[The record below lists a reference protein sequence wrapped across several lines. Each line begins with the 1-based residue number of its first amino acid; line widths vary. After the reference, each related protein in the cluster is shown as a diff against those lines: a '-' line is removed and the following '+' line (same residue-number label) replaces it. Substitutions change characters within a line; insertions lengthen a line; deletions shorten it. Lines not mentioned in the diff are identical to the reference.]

1 MPDLTA
7 YRPGLPY
14 LEANPG
20 DLFTEGCP
28 PPRERANRPAL
39 LPLAAMATHT
49 SYTEVEPLSPDPPGW
64 GSNYT
69 PSKDTPNGRVEI
81 VGRRQARILHGQDP
95 QKNPEMFTPQVD
107 LTKVKWPTNEEAE
120 LWAAAVFSKPKKQK
134 KLELHNTPAVGGGTA
149 NARARRSPRCA
160 RRRLQ
165 PAAPLALLALSS
177 LSSSRQRS
185 EVQLSSHGLSSH
197 VSALVSDAHTAVECI
212 VLYTVLSCLQL
223 TVKAL

>member
-7 YRPGLPY
+7 HRPGLPY

-20 DLFTEGCP
+20 DLFTEECP

-134 KLELHNTPAVGGGTA
+134 KLELHNTPTRWAA
-149 NARARRSPRCA
+149 IPRARRSP

-185 EVQLSSHGLSSH
+185 EVQLSSHGLSSQTDA
-197 VSALVSDAHTAVECI
+197 SALVSDAHCGGV
-212 VLYTVLSCLQL
+212 
-223 TVKAL
+223 

>member
-1 MPDLTA
+1 
-7 YRPGLPY
+7 
-14 LEANPG
+14 
-20 DLFTEGCP
+20 
-28 PPRERANRPAL
+28 
-39 LPLAAMATHT
+39 MATHT

-134 KLELHNTPAVGGGTA
+134 KFELHNTPAVGGGTA
-149 NARARRSPRCA
+149 STPVTEET
-160 RRRLQ
+160 
-165 PAAPLALLALSS
+165 AAA
-177 LSSSRQRS
+177 SSSFGFAGPL
-185 EVQLSSHGLSSH
+185 EPFQLE
-197 VSALVSDAHTAVECI
+197 TEE
-212 VLYTVLSCLQL
+212 
-223 TVKAL
+223 